1 MCEVSNVQEKVH
13 NIFRILIFILQEKV
27 GKLRE
32 KTQKLTRKCELGE
45 KKCKNYVKK
54 SIFMRKKYQ

>member
-1 MCEVSNVQEKVH
+1 MIFFKEGKVCEVSNVQEKVH

-45 KKCKNYVKK
+45 KK
-54 SIFMRKKYQ
+54 M